1 MKLHRL
7 PAIFILVC
15 FAGFGFIACNPEE
28 KEGSTKTT
36 TADDVTAKNIE
47 LTKSFYTMFEKSDW
61 AGIEKVVAPNMTDHG
76 PMMPPGSAFNRDSL
90 MKYLKANK
98 EAFPDMKFEV
108 LSTAAS
114 GDLVFVQYRF
124 TGTNSGPLMGMPATG
139 KKVDYTGVDLVRI
152 KDGIATEHWDYGDN
166 ITYMKQMGLMPQQ

>member
-15 FAGFGFIACNPEE
+15 FAGFIACNNPEE
-28 KEGSTKTT
+28 KEGSTETK

-61 AGIEKVVAPNMTDHG
+61 AGIEKVVAPNMTEHS

-108 LSTAAS
+108 LNTAAS

-124 TGTNSGPLMGMPATG
+124 TGTNSGHLMGMPATG